1 MSTFYI
7 LSAIGFLSVGVYRYL
22 ISTGWDVVAFV
33 KQDFRLMLKNGL
45 MTALL
50 TYFAHDLVA
59 LLPTDIMGVSL
70 NASDTLER
78 APKLAG
84 FAIGADKPKPN
95 PDAPKSREDWPTEK
109 VLVIGRRGTEADRKA
124 FVEAMSQPGAL
135 TGGLNYYRATPMVPP
150 KGDIP
155 GARAMHCAIGGSSA
169 GTTFGPPDP
178 TTSEVRN
185 GCTRYVS
192 QSRSARVSASVY
204 ATMAPVASARPTFL
218 AALSPPFGMSTTR
231 TRACCRAMALVSSR
245 DPSLTRMTS

>member
-45 MTALL
+45 MTTLL

-84 FAIGADKPKPN
+84 FAIGAIGGGSD
-95 PDAPKSREDWPTEK
+95 
-109 VLVIGRRGTEADRKA
+109 VLMVLRNVLELVPVIG
-124 FVEAMSQPGAL
+124 
-135 TGGLNYYRATPMVPP
+135 P
-150 KGDIP
+150 KLIKVFEGKK
-155 GARAMHCAIGGSSA
+155 SSA
-169 GTTFGPPDP
+169 DDG
-178 TTSEVRN
+178 
-185 GCTRYVS
+185 
-192 QSRSARVSASVY
+192 Q
-204 ATMAPVASARPTFL
+204 
-218 AALSPPFGMSTTR
+218 
-231 TRACCRAMALVSSR
+231 
-245 DPSLTRMTS
+245 